1 MLVPLLELA
10 WGREER
16 RSWAQEVLGSS
27 QCSKRLV
34 EGQTLNR
41 RCVGSVNIRGQE
53 GCWAPLLR
61 QMNRVQNLALS
72 QA

>member
-1 MLVPLLELA
+1 MLVPRLELA

-16 RSWAQEVLGSS
+16 RSWALEVLGSS

-53 GCWAPLLR
+53 GCWAR
-61 QMNRVQNLALS
+61 CFVR
-72 QA
+72 